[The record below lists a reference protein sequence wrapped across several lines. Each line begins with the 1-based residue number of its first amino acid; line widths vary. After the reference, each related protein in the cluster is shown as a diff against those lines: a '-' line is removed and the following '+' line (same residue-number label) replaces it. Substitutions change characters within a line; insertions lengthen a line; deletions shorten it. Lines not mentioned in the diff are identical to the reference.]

1 METLLFWGGSAA
13 IVAAVGWMILCGGR
27 DLGLWRLPARPDT
40 PAPAGAL
47 GRREA
52 LAWAAGALACQ
63 WAVVLAAYCLV
74 HGGPAGFW
82 AGLWQR
88 FTTAGDSPH
97 YLFLAENGYPRTGEQ
112 SNLLVFYPLYPLLVR
127 LLGMVCGGRYAL
139 CGMVLSQA
147 SFAGAAVLFRALAGR
162 RLPAGGA
169 RCAAAAL
176 LLYPFSFFAFGV
188 YTEGLFLLLSI
199 GCLYALDRQSWTF
212 TPDAAYFAMPV
223 DTLTVPAG
231 LCKVEAIPDDLWA
244 ARQNEQAIEY
254 GGKTYAAGD
263 AAEEIGSV
271 STLYTPADAASCV
284 ATFAAGESLGLV
296 YVTTDNIVKADL
308 VDAAGSCTASVELL
322 TLAEGQHV
330 ENCFRYP
337 QQRASDVAFELSYC
351 TEAERQNAQ
360 YKNLLCLLRVEDGAP
375 TALIRRP
382 QEDDSDGYLRYIDLS
397 DDGTRLLTVRTNTSE
412 LRYTRRGYTQTMI
425 IIGPYGVAVAPAE
438 AGEPLYTGLLDAG
451 QDTGQIDQL
460 AEHSG
465 DVMLYTPAIELEPKA
480 QVVIPDLAASEPDS
494 TQTPKEETP

>member
-1 METLLFWGGSAA
+1 MKSLTPSRPQRRFLAGA
-13 IVAAVGWMILCGGR
+13 VAAVMVLAAGLGYRVAGR
-27 DLGLWRLPARPDT
+27 
-40 PAPAGAL
+40 GAL
-47 GRREA
+47 DATLTRVSGSDEA
-52 LAWAAGALACQ
+52 LAGFTLYGQTRHNTANAVTTFTLQNGVFTSETDLDAQILTAEEPYSVRGGTRWAVAPAAREEVNAAAEAVRDGSDTLSLQSEASRFRLMLSLDVPGRGTAQLPVEEVETPSPVAVRTKLQAEGALYD
-63 WAVVLAAYCLV
+63 WLV
-74 HGGPAGFW
+74 ADDPQLLDTSA
-82 AGLWQR
+82 R
-88 FTTAGDSPH
+88 
-97 YLFLAENGYPRTGEQ
+97 
-112 SNLLVFYPLYPLLVR
+112 NLLT
-127 LLGMVCGGRYAL
+127 AL
-139 CGMVLSQA
+139 H
-147 SFAGAAVLFRALAGR
+147 
-162 RLPAGGA
+162 
-169 RCAAAAL
+169 
-176 LLYPFSFFAFGV
+176 
-188 YTEGLFLLLSI
+188 
-199 GCLYALDRQSWTF
+199 RQSWTF

-223 DTLTVPAG
+223 DTLTAPAG
-231 LCKVEAIPDDLWA
+231 LCKIEAIPDDLWA

-263 AAEEIGSV
+263 AAEKIGSV

-438 AGEPLYTGLLDAG
+438 GGEPLYTGLLDAG

>member
-13 IVAAVGWMILCGGR
+13 IAAAVGWMILCGGR
-27 DLGLWRLPARPDT
+27 DLGLWHLPARPDT

-127 LLGMVCGGRYAL
+127 LLGMACGGRYAL
-139 CGMVLSQA
+139 CGMALSQVC
-147 SFAGAAVLFRALAGR
+147 FAGAAVLFRALAGR

-199 GCLYALDRQSWTF
+199 GCLYALDRQSWG
-212 TPDAAYFAMPV
+212 A
-223 DTLTVPAG
+223 AG
-231 LCKVEAIPDDLWA
+231 L
-244 ARQNEQAIEY
+244 
-254 GGKTYAAGD
+254 
-263 AAEEIGSV
+263 
-271 STLYTPADAASCV
+271 
-284 ATFAAGESLGLV
+284 
-296 YVTTDNIVKADL
+296 
-308 VDAAGSCTASVELL
+308 
-322 TLAEGQHV
+322 
-330 ENCFRYP
+330 
-337 QQRASDVAFELSYC
+337 
-351 TEAERQNAQ
+351 
-360 YKNLLCLLRVEDGAP
+360 
-375 TALIRRP
+375 
-382 QEDDSDGYLRYIDLS
+382 
-397 DDGTRLLTVRTNTSE
+397 
-412 LRYTRRGYTQTMI
+412 
-425 IIGPYGVAVAPAE
+425 
-438 AGEPLYTGLLDAG
+438 TGLLAALCRTQGVALFFAAVYAVWQAPRPRRRGAWAALLGAPAG
-451 QDTGQIDQL
+451 YGLYLSLNWAVQGEFFRYLDHQSAAPWYQTARWFGANLVQQYGMALDYPGLARFIYLPQL
-460 AEHSG
+460 
-465 DVMLYTPAIELEPKA
+465 VLYF
-480 QVVIPDLAASEPDS
+480 VGLAALGYLFWRGTAPAAAVYALAYFGMSYLSSWLISGGRYLFGCLGLYMALGSVRRPWVRGLLLAAEGGFLLLYAVYYM
-494 TQTPKEETP
+494 QGQAIM

>member
-1 METLLFWGGSAA
+1 MKSLTPSRPQRRFLAGA
-13 IVAAVGWMILCGGR
+13 VAAVMVLAAGLGYRVAGR
-27 DLGLWRLPARPDT
+27 
-40 PAPAGAL
+40 GAL
-47 GRREA
+47 DATLTRVSGSDEA
-52 LAWAAGALACQ
+52 LAGFTLYGQTRHNTANAVTTFTLQNGVFTSKTDLDAQILTAEEPYFVRGGTRWAVAPAAREEVNAAAEAVCDGVDTLSLQSEASRFRLMLSLDVPGRGTAQLPVEEVETPSPVAVRTKLQAEGALYD
-63 WAVVLAAYCLV
+63 WLV
-74 HGGPAGFW
+74 ADTPQ
-82 AGLWQR
+82 L
-88 FTTAGDSPH
+88 
-97 YLFLAENGYPRTGEQ
+97 
-112 SNLLVFYPLYPLLVR
+112 
-127 LLGMVCGGRYAL
+127 
-139 CGMVLSQA
+139 
-147 SFAGAAVLFRALAGR
+147 
-162 RLPAGGA
+162 
-169 RCAAAAL
+169 
-176 LLYPFSFFAFGV
+176 
-188 YTEGLFLLLSI
+188 
-199 GCLYALDRQSWTF
+199 LDRQSWTF

-223 DTLTVPAG
+223 DTLTAPAG

-284 ATFAAGESLGLV
+284 APFAAGESLGLV